1 MAAILIV
8 EDDRALAEAI
18 ACLLRNAGHSP
29 ILALDAHSALREATD
44 LPDLILLD
52 LVLPDLPGEEV
63 LHCLKSRLETADIPV
78 LVLTGYPEA
87 AARLRILGTPGLVGV
102 YLKPISGTQLRQV
115 VDAAL
120 ASTRQQGANDDVQR
134 QRHGD
139 LIRRLIV
146 EGPDALVFHVYRRV
160 HADRMRVRRPV
171 VTDALTWTEIAEWAR
186 VEGLLDADQARLLRR
201 CQLYESHHPRGGTA

>member
-8 EDDRALAEAI
+8 EDDKALAEAV
-18 ACLLRNAGHSP
+18 AYMLRQAGHSP
-29 ILALDAHSALREATD
+29 VLAPDACTALREAAD

-63 LHCLKSRLETADIPV
+63 LRRLRGQPETADIPV
-78 LVLTGYPEA
+78 LVLTGYPDA
-87 AARLRILGTPGLVGV
+87 AARLRPPGTRGVVGIQ
-102 YLKPISGTQLRQV
+102 LKPVSGTQLCQV

-120 ASTRQQGANDDVQR
+120 VGTAGQGADADSQR
-134 QRHGD
+134 QRQGD
-139 LIRRLIV
+139 LIRRIIV

-171 VTDALTWTEIAEWAR
+171 VTDALTWTEIAEWAKR
-186 VEGLLDADQARLLRR
+186 EGLLDAEQARLLRR
-201 CQLYESHHPRGGTA
+201 CRPDEPHDPRGGTA

>member
-8 EDDRALAEAI
+8 EDDRGLAEAI
-18 ACLLRNAGHSP
+18 ACLLRKAGHSP
-29 ILALDAHSALREATD
+29 ILALDAHSALREAAD

-63 LHCLKSRLETADIPV
+63 LHRLKSQLETADIPV

-87 AARLRILGTPGLVGV
+87 ATRLRILGTPGLVGV

-115 VDAAL
+115 VEAAL
-120 ASTRQQGANDDVQR
+120 ASTRQQGADDTVQR

-146 EGPDALVFHVYRRV
+146 EGPDALVFHVYRRL
-160 HADRMRVRRPV
+160 HADRMRARGPIS
-171 VTDALTWTEIAEWAR
+171 TDALTWTEIGEWAR
-186 VEGLLDADQARLLRR
+186 VEGLLDGEEARLLRR
-201 CQLYESHHPRGGTA
+201 QPSSRLQGARGGS